1 MNGRAPRLPKILRFL
16 LATPANENV
25 GADQIINDGL
35 KGRLINDTMTR
46 LLVPVSSRVATKI
59 QVESGGIKMDKAVTQ
74 LSTAVRS
81 KCFTARPILALV
93 VKRAP
98 NSLKRSMTLDMQSK

>member
-25 GADQIINDGL
+25 GANQIIHDGL

-46 LLVPVSSRVATKI
+46 LLVPVSSRAATKI
-59 QVESGGIKMDKAVTQ
+59 QVESGDKAVTP

-98 NSLKRSMTLDMQSK
+98 NSLKRSMTLDMQSE

>member
-25 GADQIINDGL
+25 GANQIIHDGL
-35 KGRLINDTMTR
+35 KGNGRLINDTRTR
-46 LLVPVSSRVATKI
+46 LLVPVSSRAATKI
-59 QVESGGIKMDKAVTQ
+59 QVESGDKAVIP

-98 NSLKRSMTLDMQSK
+98 NSLKRSMTLDMQSE